1 MPNPQEHLE
10 TPPETEIPE
19 TERPETALPETEL
32 PETDERLSRKI
43 KNRMCIA
50 LRTVGPMGEFL
61 RFVLAPDGTLTP
73 DLTGRLPG
81 RGAHLTPTRAALD
94 KAIKTKAFAR
104 AFKQPVEVDAAFP
117 DHVSRLIHAHL
128 LARLSMARRAGD
140 LALGQDAVFSAAGS
154 GKLCLLI
161 QPHGGSAN
169 AIAKLSGIAR
179 DFPSLTFST
188 PEELGES
195 LGKERIANLAFTH
208 GHKAEQFLDLAHK
221 FRDFLAPNPQ

>member
-1 MPNPQEHLE
+1 MSDQPQAFLE
-10 TPPETEIPE
+10 T
-19 TERPETALPETEL
+19 AF

-43 KNRMCIA
+43 KQRMCIA

-73 DLTGRLPG
+73 DLTGKLPG

-94 KAIKTKAFAR
+94 KAVKTKAFAR
-104 AFKQPVEVDAAFP
+104 AFKQPVQIADDFA
-117 DHVSRLIHAHL
+117 DHVARLIQTHL

-140 LALGQDAVFSAAGS
+140 LALGQDAVFAAAGS

-161 QPHGGSAN
+161 QPVGGSGN
-169 AIAKLSGIAR
+169 AAAKLSGIAR
-179 DFPSLTFST
+179 DFPSLNFST
-188 PEELGES
+188 PKELGET
-195 LGKERIANLAFTH
+195 LGKERVANLGFTH
-208 GHKAEQFLDLAHK
+208 DHKAEQFLTLAHK